1 MEQGA
6 FTVNGIEKLDCL
18 LVINR
23 HQALHLVA
31 YRETFGWRVELDL
44 AVKEQIQLSEVVR
57 PELELFFLD
66 RDEPNLL
73 LLVLV

>member
-1 MEQGA
+1 M
-6 FTVNGIEKLDCL
+6 
-18 LVINR
+18 
-23 HQALHLVA
+23 A